1 MELRHQAHNH
11 VPCRGTFLVGALL
24 AMALLSTSGAA
35 RAAPMLSV
43 SFEVAGG
50 SFNGPWS
57 SGAVTSGAF
66 SFTPTTPTSAPFI
79 GPGVWNVSLL
89 GASGSFQAAF
99 SAVARVYSYGMAPLY
114 PAFYGIGQVIGAV
127 KTNGIEYTDFPNG
140 VRFNIDGSVLAWN
153 IGALVDAPGPCPDC
167 SVTLFV
173 HDFTVG
179 NELRTFVPEPDTGA
193 LVGLGLVLIGFV
205 GASRGA
211 APRNRRGL
219 EVGNRYDLRG
229 S

>member
-1 MELRHQAHNH
+1 MKRTT
-11 VPCRGTFLVGALL
+11 TFPVGAFIAMVLL
-24 AMALLSTSGAA
+24 LTSGAA

-99 SAVARVYSYGMAPLY
+99 SASARVYSYGMAPLY
-114 PAFYGIGQVIGAV
+114 PSFYGIGQVIGAV
-127 KTNGIEYTDFPNG
+127 RTNGIEYTDLPTG

-153 IGALVDAPGPCPDC
+153 IGALVDAPGSCPDC

-179 NELRTFVPEPDTGA
+179 NELRTFVPEPNTGA

-205 GASRGA
+205 GASRGWRLA
-211 APRNRRGL
+211 TDRGWRL
-219 EVGNRYDLRG
+219 GSSTDSRG